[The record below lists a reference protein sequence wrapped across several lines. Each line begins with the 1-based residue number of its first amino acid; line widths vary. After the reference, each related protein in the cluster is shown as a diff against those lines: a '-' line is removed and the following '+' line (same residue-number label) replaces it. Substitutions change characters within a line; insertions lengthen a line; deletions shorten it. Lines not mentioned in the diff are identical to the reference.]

1 MSAGGAT
8 GGAPPD
14 ARADTSRVIP
24 PRAQPGWLLA
34 DGRACLRWLHA
45 PAPAR
50 ASGWGVVLCP
60 PLGFEH
66 QAMYRALRVL
76 AERAAAHGHVVL
88 RVDYPGTGDSAGGD
102 GGAHDWSG
110 WLAAV
115 RTATDAL
122 HAHPAV
128 RAVAVAGVQ
137 MGAAIAAAAAVGEE
151 ERRAR
156 AEALA
161 LVAPVTNGR
170 LWLRERRAL
179 LATMGRPDGAAA
191 LPDGV
196 QEAAGLL
203 LAADTR
209 AWLESVVLAE
219 LPGTL
224 PARVLVADRD
234 DRPPSEAL
242 VRAWAARG
250 AAVTHARY
258 PGYDR
263 LLRDAHEAEV
273 PEALWDGVL
282 AWLAALPTCAAIP
295 PSSASPNA
303 SPNPSPN
310 ASPAAP
316 AAATKPDA
324 WQVVEPGI
332 EEAPV
337 FLDGDA
343 RVFGVVSRAAGA
355 GASRD
360 RTSPVI
366 PPRVMLLLNA
376 GANPRVGLGRLHVQL
391 ARRLA
396 AHGWMAVRLD
406 LGGLGDSL
414 PHPGEADHTVYP
426 ATAAGD
432 VAAAAS
438 WARDQ
443 LGATHVEA
451 MGVCAGGYHAFKGA
465 VAGAP
470 LTAITVI
477 NPLVFFW
484 KPGTSLALPPYRA
497 VQAMADYGRAVRSAA
512 KWKKLLRG
520 QVAVREVADTV
531 LRMAGARLREGV
543 RDGAR
548 LVGWPLQEDLAQE
561 LTRLAERG
569 VRVCFVFSVG
579 DPGEALLR
587 RGAGR
592 ALGRL
597 TRRGALS
604 VTHVADC
611 DHSFSRAWM
620 REALWRALD
629 VGLTGEGGE
638 HADGGV
644 LAAADGRLV
653 VVDG

>member
-1 MSAGGAT
+1 
-8 GGAPPD
+8 
-14 ARADTSRVIP
+14 
-24 PRAQPGWLLA
+24 
-34 DGRACLRWLHA
+34 
-45 PAPAR
+45 
-50 ASGWGVVLCP
+50 VVLCP

-102 GGAHDWSG
+102 GGAGDWIG

-115 RTATDAL
+115 RAAADAL
-122 HAHPAV
+122 RAHPAV
-128 RAVAVAGVQ
+128 RAVAVVGVQ
-137 MGAAIAAAAAVGEE
+137 MGAAIAAAATAGHGED
-151 ERRAR
+151 RAQ

-203 LAADTR
+203 VAADTR
-209 AWLESVVLAE
+209 AWLDHLVLAD
-219 LPGTL
+219 LAGPVP
-224 PARVLVADRD
+224 PAVLVADRD
-234 DRPPSEAL
+234 DRPPSEAV
-242 VRAWAARG
+242 VRAWEGRG
-250 AAVTHARY
+250 AAVTHARF
-258 PGYDR
+258 PGYDL
-263 LLRDAHEAEV
+263 LLRDAHEAEI
-273 PEALWDGVL
+273 PELMWGGVL
-282 AWLAALPTCAAIP
+282 AWLAALPV
-295 PSSASPNA
+295 
-303 SPNPSPN
+303 
-310 ASPAAP
+310 PAAGTLP
-316 AAATKPDA
+316 TATPGVAAVVADPTP
-324 WQVVEPGI
+324 WQLVEPGV
-332 EEAPV
+332 EETPG
-337 FLDGDA
+337 FLDREA
-343 RVFGVVSRAAGA
+343 RLFGVVSRAAEGSPSGGRLPRGSA
-355 GASRD
+355 PRDAASPD
-360 RTSPVI
+360 AASPEKAT
-366 PPRVMLLLNA
+366 RVMLLLNA
-376 GANPRVGLGRLHVQL
+376 GANPRVGLGRLHVHL
-391 ARRLA
+391 ARRLV
-396 AHGWMAVRLD
+396 AHGWTTVRLD

-414 PHPGEADHTVYP
+414 PHPGVADTMVYP
-426 ATAAGD
+426 PTAAGD
-432 VAAAAS
+432 VIAAAT
-438 WARDQ
+438 WARDT

-531 LRMAGARLREGV
+531 LRVAGARLREGA
-543 RDGAR
+543 REGAR
-548 LVGWPLQEDLAQE
+548 LVGWPLREDLAQE
-561 LTRLAERG
+561 LTRLAGRRVG
-569 VRVCFVFSVG
+569 VRFVFSVG

-592 ALGRL
+592 TLGRL
-597 TRRGALS
+597 ARRGALS
-604 VTHVADC
+604 VTHVPDC

-620 REALWRALD
+620 REALWSALD
-629 VGLTGEGGE
+629 VRLTGEGGE
-638 HADGGV
+638 DADAGV
-644 LAAADGRLV
+644 LAAPDGLLAV
-653 VVDG
+653 VGG

>member
-1 MSAGGAT
+1 VRAVSAGDALRNAT
-8 GGAPPD
+8 
-14 ARADTSRVIP
+14 

-34 DGRACLRWLHA
+34 DGHPCLRWLHA

-110 WLAAV
+110 WLTAV
-115 RTATDAL
+115 RAAADVL
-122 HAHPAV
+122 RAHPAV

-137 MGAAIAAAAAVGEE
+137 MGAAIAAAATVGEGE
-151 ERRAR
+151 GPAR

-161 LVAPVTNGR
+161 LVAPATNGR

-191 LPDGV
+191 LPEGV
-196 QEAAGLL
+196 QEAGGLL

-209 AWLESVVLAE
+209 AWLEQLVLAE
-219 LPGTL
+219 LPGPL
-224 PARVLVADRD
+224 PPAVLVADRD
-234 DRPPSEAL
+234 DRPPSEAV
-242 VRAWAARG
+242 VRTWGARG

-258 PGYDR
+258 PGYDL
-263 LLRDAHEAEV
+263 LLRDAHEAEI
-273 PEALWDGVL
+273 PGALWEGVL
-282 AWLAALPTCAAIP
+282 AWLAALPAPAEVAPPVAA
-295 PSSASPNA
+295 
-303 SPNPSPN
+303 
-310 ASPAAP
+310 PAAP
-316 AAATKPDA
+316 AMTAGSDA
-324 WQVVEPGI
+324 WQLVEPGV
-332 EEAPV
+332 EEAPC
-337 FLDGDA
+337 FLDEEA
-343 RVFGVVSRAAGA
+343 RLFGVVSRAAGA

-360 RTSPVI
+360 CTSPVMPLPVMPLPVMPPRVM

-396 AHGWMAVRLD
+396 AHGWMAVRMD

-414 PHPGEADHTVYP
+414 PHPGEADHAVYP
-426 ATAAGD
+426 PTAAGD
-432 VAAAAS
+432 VTAAAT
-438 WARDQ
+438 WARET
-443 LGATHVEA
+443 LGASQVEA

-497 VQAMADYGRAVRSAA
+497 VQAMAGYGRAVRSAA

-520 QVAVREVADTV
+520 QVALREVADTV
-531 LRMAGARLREGV
+531 LRMAGARLREGT
-543 RDGAR
+543 REGAR

-561 LTRLAERG
+561 LTRLAGRG
-569 VRVCFVFSVG
+569 VRVRFVFSVG

-620 REALWRALD
+620 REALWGALD
-629 VGLTGEGGE
+629 VRLPGEGGE
-638 HADGGV
+638 QADEGV
-644 LAAADGRLV
+644 LTAADGRLV
-653 VVDG
+653 AVDG

>member
-1 MSAGGAT
+1 MSAGD
-8 GGAPPD
+8 APHD
-14 ARADTSRVIP
+14 EP
-24 PRAQPGWLLA
+24 PRARPGWLLA
-34 DGRACLRWLHA
+34 DGRACLHWWHA
-45 PAPAR
+45 PAAAR

-102 GGAHDWSG
+102 GGAHDWTG

-115 RTATDAL
+115 RAAADAL
-122 HAHPAV
+122 RAHPAV
-128 RAVAVAGVQ
+128 RAVAVVGVQ
-137 MGAAIAAAAAVGEE
+137 MGAAIAAAATAGHGKD
-151 ERRAR
+151 RAQ

-209 AWLESVVLAE
+209 ARLEQLALAD
-219 LPGTL
+219 LPGPL
-224 PARVLVADRD
+224 PLAVLVADRD
-234 DRPPSEAL
+234 DRPPSEAV
-242 VRAWAARG
+242 VRAWEARG
-250 AAVTHARY
+250 AAVTHVRF
-258 PGYDR
+258 PGYDL
-263 LLRDAHEAEV
+263 LLRDAHEAEI
-273 PEALWDGVL
+273 PEPLWGGVL
-282 AWLAALPTCAAIP
+282 AWLAALPAPAAGALP
-295 PSSASPNA
+295 TAT
-303 SPNPSPN
+303 
-310 ASPAAP
+310 PAAP
-316 AAATKPDA
+316 AVAADPSP
-324 WQVVEPGI
+324 WQLVEPGI
-332 EEAPV
+332 EEAPC
-337 FLDGDA
+337 FLDDEA
-343 RVFGVVSRAAGA
+343 RLFGVISRAACCAPPRGSA
-355 GASRD
+355 QHDTRPGDSAPREAA
-360 RTSPVI
+360 
-366 PPRVMLLLNA
+366 PRVMLLLNA

-396 AHGWMAVRLD
+396 AHGWTTVRLD

-414 PHPGEADHTVYP
+414 PHPGMADNTVYP
-426 ATAAGD
+426 PTAAGD
-432 VAAAAS
+432 VTTAAT
-438 WARDQ
+438 WARET
-443 LGATHVEA
+443 LGASHVEA

-512 KWKKLLRG
+512 KWTKLLRG

-531 LRMAGARLREGV
+531 LRFAGARLREGV
-543 RDGAR
+543 REGAR
-548 LVGWPLQEDLAQE
+548 LVGWPLRDDLAQE
-561 LTRLAERG
+561 LTRLAGRRVP
-569 VRVCFVFSVG
+569 VRFVFSVG

-592 ALGRL
+592 TLGRL
-597 TRRGALS
+597 ARRGALS
-604 VTHVADC
+604 VTHVPDC

-620 REALWRALD
+620 REALWSALD
-629 VGLTGEGGE
+629 ARLTGEGGE
-638 HADGGV
+638 DADTGV
-644 LAAADGRLV
+644 LAAPGGRLAV
-653 VVDG
+653 VGG